1 MVTTG
6 GSDSENSWRGAA
18 TGGCTCRLPGSHGL
32 REGQD
37 YNSPEGKEAVVS
49 RGDLQGL
56 VQAWA
61 HRTLQTC
68 LQPLCTGAS
77 RGQGSEADS
86 FVIVFPWRP
95 QADGLGVNPG

>member
-1 MVTTG
+1 MVGG
-6 GSDSENSWRGAA
+6 GSHGKLHLPA
-18 TGGCTCRLPGSHGL
+18 PGSHGL

-49 RGDLQGL
+49 HGDLRGL
-56 VQAWA
+56 ARAWA
-61 HRTLQTC
+61 HRTSQTR

-77 RGQGSEADS
+77 GGQGSEADS
-86 FVIVFPWRP
+86 FVIMFPWRP